1 MQAHIKLD
9 HQLLAVEGEHDVH
22 AMLELTLPAADNAVA
37 RPPLRLALV
46 LDRSGSM
53 TGDKLAVAQRCAAW
67 LVSRL
72 RPVDELALVS
82 YDDEVRLLAPLAPL
96 QEGPLRA
103 AIAGLRPGGSTNLS
117 GGWLRGLE
125 QLRGDGGKILLLT
138 DGIANVGVT
147 DGGALAELARTGSRE
162 GVGTTT
168 IGFGAYFDEELLTAL
183 ADAGGGNAHWASTPD
198 EAPAIFAQELE
209 GLMDL
214 AAQNVS
220 VELRPGPH
228 AEVLGVLNEYPQVPV
243 AGGVQLELG
252 DAYAGE
258 TRRIVFALHIP
269 DLAALGPASVAEL
282 VLRWVSVG
290 EQIAQHELSVPVV
303 VNAVSAA
310 EAAAVG
316 PDPEVR
322 EQVLVLKAA
331 KARDEAIRLADRGEY
346 DEARRLVSGL
356 SSELRRSGLEEEAGA
371 LEENLPRLE
380 EVAYSADPANRKRL
394 HFESHQRRRR
404 QSN

>member
-1 MQAHIKLD
+1 MQAQIKLD

-22 AMLELTLPAADNAVA
+22 AMLELSLPEAAGAVA
-37 RPPLRLALV
+37 QPPLRLALV

-53 TGDKLAVAQRCAAW
+53 AGDKLAVAKRCAAW

-82 YDDEVRLLAPLAPL
+82 YDDEVRLLAPIGPL
-96 QEGPLRA
+96 EEGPLRV
-103 AIAGLRPGGSTNLS
+103 AIGGLRPGGSTNLS

-125 QLRGDGGKILLLT
+125 QLRGGGGKILLLT
-138 DGIANVGVT
+138 DGIVNVGIT
-147 DGGALAELARTGSRE
+147 DRGALAELARTGARE

-168 IGFGAYFDEELLTAL
+168 IGFGADFDEELLTLL
-183 ADAGGGNAHWASTPD
+183 ADAGGGNAHWAATPD
-198 EAPAIFAQELE
+198 EAPGIFARELE
-209 GLMDL
+209 GLTSV

-228 AEVLGVLNEYPQVPV
+228 VEILGVLNEYPQVPV

-258 TRRIVFALHIP
+258 TRRIVFALHVP
-269 DLAALGPASVAEL
+269 HLAALGPVSVAEL

-290 EQIAQHELSVPVV
+290 EQIAQHELTVPVL
-303 VNAVSAA
+303 VNAVSAN
-310 EAAAVG
+310 EAAAVA
-316 PDPEVR
+316 PDPDVA

-331 KARDEAIRLADRGEY
+331 RARDEAIRLADRGEN
-346 DEARRLVSGL
+346 ERARRVISDVSA
-356 SSELRRSGLEEEAGA
+356 ELRRNGLADEAGE
-371 LEENLPRLE
+371 LDQNLPLLD
-380 EVAYSADPANRKRL
+380 EVDYAASPANRKRL
-394 HFESHQRRRR
+394 HFESHERRRR
-404 QSN
+404 